1 MLNNYDSTEN
11 KSLKQKDGKNV
22 QQQTFVDKLYKCNRN
37 AVCLCWGLDPG
48 PLTCQS
54 STLPIE
60 LKELKPELV
69 GMPYT
74 RLYHIYML

>member
-37 AVCLCWGLDPG
+37 AFCLCWGLDPG

-60 LKELKPELV
+60 LQ
-69 GMPYT
+69 G
-74 RLYHIYML
+74 